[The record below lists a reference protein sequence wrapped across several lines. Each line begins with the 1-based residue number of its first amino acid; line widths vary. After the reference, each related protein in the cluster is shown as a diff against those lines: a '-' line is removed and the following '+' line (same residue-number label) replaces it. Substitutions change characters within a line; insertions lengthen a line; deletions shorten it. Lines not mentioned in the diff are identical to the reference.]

1 MAMPVRTCLYRSLA
15 QLATFQELS
24 SHSQKSKIFLPLV
37 CKEEKLQVI
46 IAYDGVA
53 VLLRI

>member
-15 QLATFQELS
+15 QLATFQGLS
-24 SHSQKSKIFLPLV
+24 NHAEKSKNFLPLV